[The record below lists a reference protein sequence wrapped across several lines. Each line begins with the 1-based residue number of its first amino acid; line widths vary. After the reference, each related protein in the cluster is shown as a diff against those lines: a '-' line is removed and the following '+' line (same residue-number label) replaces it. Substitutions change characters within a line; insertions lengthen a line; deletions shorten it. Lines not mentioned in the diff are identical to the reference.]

1 MYKRQELGLGNRT
14 NMIMQSAFF
23 KLSKVIDLDDAVKLL
38 KEAIVESYGTK
49 GEAIVEMNNKAV
61 DKGIEALVEIEV
73 PAHWADAKE
82 QETEIKAK
90 EVPEFI
96 ENVLIP
102 MSRQEGDSL
111 PVSVFKDRA
120 DGTFP
125 SGTSAYEKRGIAL
138 HVPEWQIDNCIQC
151 NQCSCL
157 LYTSQLYI
165 HLNIQ

>member
-1 MYKRQELGLGNRT
+1 M
-14 NMIMQSAFF
+14 
-23 KLSKVIDLDDAVKLL
+23 
-38 KEAIVESYGTK
+38 ESYGTK

-102 MSRQEGDSL
+102 MSRQEEI
-111 PVSVFKDRA
+111 VFQYQYLRIGQMELSQVGPQLMKTRNCSTCTRMADR
-120 DGTFP
+120 
-125 SGTSAYEKRGIAL
+125 
-138 HVPEWQIDNCIQC
+138 
-151 NQCSCL
+151 
-157 LYTSQLYI
+157 
-165 HLNIQ
+165 